1 MTKTDCCVSRT
12 DLVNKMGVYE
22 KDRIWL
28 AREHLT
34 RSPMITICCDHKR
47 RTLVNYQDIALSLYI
62 TLPVQNLEKNHN
74 GNHKKHAAYYS
85 PGDRANS
92 VSDNFWN

>member
-62 TLPVQNLEKNHN
+62 TLPVQNLEK
-74 GNHKKHAAYYS
+74 KS
-85 PGDRANS
+85 QWQP
-92 VSDNFWN
+92 